1 MVSDTIRHAVS
12 VSHMI
17 VVKRLAAVGVAV
29 ALIAGALFARDQ
41 WLEGDDSGNEQSNAA
56 SVLVCATELAAI
68 CAQVAS
74 SYPGVTIRAANV
86 GDSLNEL
93 ADDEMW
99 FTFTPFP
106 EIITQ
111 MRERSRQPE
120 RVYSTQPVAS
130 SNVVLVAFPDRT
142 EALTATCGDPVAW
155 RCLGEQAGSN
165 WADMGGDESWRDV
178 RPAFAP
184 LHSGIGRLG
193 VASAVAGFFGD
204 APIDA
209 GDPSFTSWAR
219 PLARAV
225 PATALSS
232 GTAVA
237 TIEVRPSSLDVAIG
251 AAAEL
256 SANGAARF
264 AVTPVSANTRIDLVL
279 ATPTGAEAPSGLA
292 AALSTAALAAGWLAT
307 GSPAAT
313 GEPPDANTVV
323 VTSQVWED
331 LT

>member
-1 MVSDTIRHAVS
+1 MAVS
-12 VSHMI
+12 VLAMI
-17 VVKRLAAVGVAV
+17 VVKRLVALGVAV
-29 ALIAGALFARDQ
+29 GLIAGALFARDR
-41 WLEGDDSGNEQSNAA
+41 WIEGDDSGDINAGTA
-56 SVLVCATELAAI
+56 RTLVCATELATI
-68 CAQVAS
+68 CSQVAS
-74 SYPGVTIRAANV
+74 SFPGVAIRAANV
-86 GDSLNEL
+86 GDSLNDL

-106 EIITQ
+106 EIVTQ
-111 MRERSRQPE
+111 TRERSRQPA
-120 RVYSTQPVAS
+120 RVYATQPVAS

-142 EALTATCGDPVAW
+142 ATLTATCGDPVGW
-155 RCLGEQAGSN
+155 RCLGEQAGNDWS
-165 WADMGGDESWRDV
+165 DIGGDASWRDV

-184 LHSGIGRLG
+184 LSSGIGRLG
-193 VASAVAGFFGD
+193 VASAVSGFFGD

-209 GDPSFTSWAR
+209 NDPSFTSWAR

-225 PATALSS
+225 PSSALSS

-237 TIEVRPSSLDVAIG
+237 TLEVRPSSLDVAVG

-256 SANGAARF
+256 SANGADRF
-264 AVTPVSANTRIDLVL
+264 AVTPVSTNTRVDLVV
-279 ATPTGAEAPSGLA
+279 ATPSGVEAPPGLA
-292 AALSTAALAAGWLAT
+292 AALTTAAAAAGWSAP
-307 GSPAAT
+307 GSAGVA